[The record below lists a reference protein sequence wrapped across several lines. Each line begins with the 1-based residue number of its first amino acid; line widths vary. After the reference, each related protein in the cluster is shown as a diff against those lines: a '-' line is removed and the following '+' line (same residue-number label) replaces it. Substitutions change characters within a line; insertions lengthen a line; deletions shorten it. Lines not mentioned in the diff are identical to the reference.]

1 MKLKLLRTKLLPD
14 RTIGQLYI
22 DEVLFCFTL
31 EDKVREVVGK
41 AVDSWKIKGETAVP
55 SGSYDIS
62 LETSPRFGPD
72 TITILRVPGFSGVRI
87 HGGNKP
93 ADTEGCPLV
102 GYKLA
107 GTGATTCLAP
117 GTSQPALLDLKRKL
131 KAALAEG
138 QKISLVIQTPGLLVA
153 V

>member
-1 MKLKLLRTKLLPD
+1 MKLKILRTKLLLD

-22 DEVLFCFTL
+22 DDVLFCFTL

-41 AVDSWKIKGETAVP
+41 PVSFWKVQGETAIP
-55 SGSYDIS
+55 SGSYDVI

-72 TITILRVPGFSGVRI
+72 TITILRVPGFTGVRM

-107 GTGATTCLAP
+107 GEGPTTCLAP
-117 GTSQPALLDLKRKL
+117 GTSQPALLELKKILRLAQAKL
-131 KAALAEG
+131 T
-138 QKISLVIQTPGLLVA
+138 LVIQTPGLSVST
-153 V
+153 